1 MIAKSKEGEDHL
13 VNLRRL
19 FERLKKYK
27 LRLNPAKCTFGAK
40 SGKLLGFVVSER
52 GIEVDPDKVKAI
64 RELPP
69 PSTVREVRSFLGRLN
84 YIARFI
90 ANLSDKCQPLFR
102 LLRKNAAIE
111 WDDDCQ
117 KAFDDIK
124 TYLVQSPV
132 LVPPTPGQWKTKD
145 AKLVPYHEYLEELA
159 ENFEKISFT
168 YTPRIK
174 NQFTDALATLA
185 SMVSITKE
193 NLIEPLE
200 IEIAK
205 GPTYCDTIEA
215 TDEQPCF
222 SLSYPQ
228 DFRIMDPRLYRC
240 ARRGNVR
247 SLKRLLDET
256 PSLILGLTPQEN
268 SIIHIA
274 SRFGHVSVVQEIC
287 TRCKSLLTKPN
298 IDGDTPLHVAA
309 RAGQLGVVSSL
320 LKQMIEEP
328 AFDIESGRNCRLKMV
343 MWKNKRDN
351 TALHVAIGNG
361 HLQAAELLLEV
372 NPQLVHYANH
382 DGESPLYLAARG
394 GMVEIVNRILMFPSA
409 PSGGCHGQTALHAAV
424 IERNPGIVQSLLRVR
439 PELINAM
446 DHEGRNA
453 VHYAASSGEHKMVEK
468 LLEFDFSSAYATDR
482 NGHSPLQA
490 AALLGHTKVISGI
503 LRHCPDSG
511 EFLDLKGQN
520 ALHLAVL
527 GGKAKVVSRMLEME
541 ELEGLINQPDKNGNT
556 PLHLAAVERNT
567 WIMRYLLWDGR
578 VDRKARNMSGLTA
591 LDFVKPIQ
599 HPNRVKSSSCW

>member
-1 MIAKSKEGEDHL
+1 
-13 VNLRRL
+13 
-19 FERLKKYK
+19 
-27 LRLNPAKCTFGAK
+27 
-40 SGKLLGFVVSER
+40 
-52 GIEVDPDKVKAI
+52 
-64 RELPP
+64 
-69 PSTVREVRSFLGRLN
+69 
-84 YIARFI
+84 
-90 ANLSDKCQPLFR
+90 
-102 LLRKNAAIE
+102 
-111 WDDDCQ
+111 
-117 KAFDDIK
+117 
-124 TYLVQSPV
+124 
-132 LVPPTPGQWKTKD
+132 
-145 AKLVPYHEYLEELA
+145 
-159 ENFEKISFT
+159 
-168 YTPRIK
+168 
-174 NQFTDALATLA
+174 
-185 SMVSITKE
+185 
-193 NLIEPLE
+193 
-200 IEIAK
+200 
-205 GPTYCDTIEA
+205 
-215 TDEQPCF
+215 
-222 SLSYPQ
+222 
-228 DFRIMDPRLYRC
+228 MDPRLYRC

-268 SIIHIA
+268 SIVHIA
-274 SRFGHVSVVQEIC
+274 SQFGHVSVVQEIC

-328 AFDIESGRNCRLKMV
+328 AFDIESGGNCRLEMV

-578 VDRKARNMSGLTA
+578 VDRKAGNMSGLTA
-591 LDFVKPIQ
+591 LDFVKPIE
-599 HPNRVKSSSCW
+599 HPNRIMAPTFWGQSHSTDTPRWFYLKKADSSPNQEDDSSTEQTYKQRGQTLLMVATLLTAVTFAAVFTMPGGYNNNLGPDQGVALLQSSKYLKRFIISDTVAMTSSITAACVILWGAVVGKRSYVYYYSSAMVLTYIALQLTYMAFTMDILAVLPDQVYVHTLSLVIGIVLHISTFLFLFRLAKIFSISEVCMFLVFRIRKLNRRICTRL